1 MFSYSIDA
9 ISLKRKGGLKS
20 LQKSVY
26 KEHIWLPVT
35 NLLISEIYLP
45 SILGERGEKL
55 EISSIC
61 GTESGKLGYRKTTI
75 LAIVSSSFLHIET
88 VERNLSFQKTN
99 LWSTEEAKFFWFA
112 ESLKLK
118 SRKGEVIQRIVS
130 KPEKQFSSLSR
141 QEIMKRVREGM
152 NNTGFD
158 SHVLETL
165 DKSQQSLQQE
175 IYKHYLE

>member
-9 ISLKRKGGLKS
+9 ISLKRKCDLKS
-20 LQKSVY
+20 LQKSTY

-45 SILGERGEKL
+45 SILGERDEKL
-55 EISSIC
+55 ELSSIY
-61 GTESGKLGYRKTTI
+61 GLEPGKMAYRKTTR
-75 LAIVSSSFLHIET
+75 LAIISNSFLHIET
-88 VERNLSFQKTN
+88 VERNMSFQKTD
-99 LWSTEEAKFFWFA
+99 LWSTEEAKFFWFT

-118 SRKGEVIQRIVS
+118 SKKGEVIQHIVS
-130 KPEKQFSSLSR
+130 KSEKQFSSLSR
-141 QEIMKRVREGM
+141 QELLKRVKEGM
-152 NNTGFD
+152 KNTSFD

-175 IYKHYLE
+175 IYKHYLR